1 MELTVSD
8 GGLMVSNVP
17 SMMVYFDTIRWRD
30 SIVEDSE
37 WPHDHLHYYFILWH
51 DSLVEDNEWP
61 HDHLHYYFIALKGH
75 LMSLNFIAV
84 LVLKEV
90 KIFLILT

>member
-17 SMMVYFDTIRWRD
+17 SMMVYFDTIRWR
-30 SIVEDSE
+30 
-37 WPHDHLHYYFILWH
+37 

-90 KIFLILT
+90 KIFWIFT